1 MNCSNDIKLLYMN
14 RIIIVGNGFDLAHQ
28 LATKYEDFI
37 NWYWEEWGHSLS
49 TSMKRNLTDGLCS
62 FKLKEEVGLAGWYYV
77 WGWHYHISTRD
88 YPLQDLVKQAKTDT
102 EVCNFDMHSIFFT
115 EICKSIEEKGWGD
128 IEAEYYRMLNSVYLS
143 SPQKLNEEFAI
154 VRTKLIEYLTS
165 IQDSNI
171 NDSIVNQATRE
182 CMMAPF
188 CEKEISI
195 EGRDK
200 WVNFLKSRIE
210 DEDLSG
216 IIKLYEKSDV
226 RERVAD
232 ISNFK
237 KKWQNQIDNIG
248 IESIEGN
255 ILPSAMLY
263 PDRIMLLNFNYTKTA
278 DMYMPV
284 DEYHFPV
291 NHIHGHLDNPD
302 SVIFGYGDD
311 KDDKYQEI
319 SKLNN
324 NELLTNIKSFRYLED
339 SCFKDTLTFIASAPY
354 QVYIM
359 GHSCGVSDRTLLNT
373 LFEHPNCVSIKP
385 FYYKNGEGQDNYIE
399 IVQNISRN
407 FSDTQKM
414 RDRIVNKTLCLPLPQ
429 RIVSNE

>member
-1 MNCSNDIKLLYMN
+1 MN
-14 RIIIVGNGFDLAHQ
+14 RIIIIGNGFDLAHQ
-28 LATKYEDFI
+28 LATRYEDFI
-37 NWYWEEWGHSLS
+37 NWYWEEWGHLLA
-49 TSMKRNLTDGLCS
+49 TSMNRNLTDGLCS
-62 FKLKEEVGLAGWYYV
+62 FRLKKDVELAGWYYV
-77 WGWHYHISTRD
+77 WGWLYRISPRD
-88 YPLQDLVKQAKTDT
+88 CSLRDLVEVAKTDT
-102 EVCNFDMHSIFFT
+102 KVCEFTVHSIFFT
-115 EICKSIEEKGWGD
+115 EICKSIEEKGWVD

-143 SPQKLNEEFAI
+143 SPEKLNNEFAI

-165 IQDSNI
+165 IQNRNI
-171 NDSIVNQATRE
+171 NNSIVNQATRE

-188 CEKEISI
+188 CTKEISI

-237 KKWQNQIDNIG
+237 KKWQDQIDNIG

-255 ILPSAMLY
+255 KLPSAMLY

-302 SVIFGYGDD
+302 SVIFGYGDELD
-311 KDDKYQEI
+311 NKYQEI
-319 SKLNN
+319 SSLNN
-324 NELLTNIKSFRYLED
+324 NELLKNIKSIRYLED
-339 SCFKDTLTFIASAPY
+339 VNYRNVLEFVESAPY
-354 QVYIM
+354 QIYIM
-359 GHSCGVSDRTLLNT
+359 GHSCGTSDRTLLNT

-385 FYYKNGEGQDNYIE
+385 FYYQNDEGQDNYIE

-407 FSDTQKM
+407 FSNAQKM
-414 RDRIVNKTLCLPLPQ
+414 RDRVVNKTFCQPLPQ

>member
-1 MNCSNDIKLLYMN
+1 MNYMN
-14 RIIIVGNGFDLAHQ
+14 RIIIIGNGFDLAHQ
-28 LATKYEDFI
+28 LATRYEDFI
-37 NWYWEEWGHSLS
+37 NWYWDEWGHSLA
-49 TSMKRNLTDGLCS
+49 TSMNRNLTDGLCS
-62 FKLKEEVGLAGWYYV
+62 FRLKDNVFYAGWALVWREHYIPMQEYSLQNHVEYY
-77 WGWHYHISTRD
+77 
-88 YPLQDLVKQAKTDT
+88 KTATNICDFK
-102 EVCNFDMHSIFFT
+102 VDSLFFT
-115 EICKSIEEKGWGD
+115 EICNAVEEKGWVD

-143 SPQKLNEEFAI
+143 SPKKLNEEFAV
-154 VRTKLIEYLTS
+154 VRRKLIEYLTS

-200 WVNFLKSRIE
+200 WVDFLKCRIE
-210 DEDLSG
+210 EEYLSG
-216 IIKLYEKSDV
+216 IMKLYKKTNI
-226 RERVAD
+226 RKRVAY
-232 ISNFK
+232 ISKFK
-237 KKWQNQIDNIG
+237 KKWQDQIDNDG
-248 IESIEGN
+248 IETVNEE
-255 ILPSAMLY
+255 LPSDMLY

-278 DMYMPV
+278 DMYMLV
-284 DEYHFPV
+284 DKHHFPI
-291 NHIHGHLDNPD
+291 NHIHGHLDNHD
-302 SVIFGYGDD
+302 SIIFGYGDD

-324 NELLTNIKSFRYLED
+324 NELLTNIKTFRYLED

-359 GHSCGVSDRTLLNT
+359 GHSCGASDRTLLNT

-407 FSDTQKM
+407 FSDAQKM
-414 RDRIVNKTLCLPLPQ
+414 RDRVVNKTLCLPLPQ
-429 RIVSNE
+429 K

>member
-1 MNCSNDIKLLYMN
+1 MN
-14 RIIIVGNGFDLAHQ
+14 RIIIIGNGFDLAHQ
-28 LATKYEDFI
+28 LATRYEDFI
-37 NWYWEEWGHSLS
+37 NWYWEDRGSYLVGSFSNHID
-49 TSMKRNLTDGLCS
+49 DGLCS

-77 WGWHYHISTRD
+77 WGYHYGISPKQYSLR
-88 YPLQDLVKQAKTDT
+88 DLVEHVKSDT
-102 EVCNFDMHSIFFT
+102 KVCNFEMHSHFFT
-115 EICKSIEEKGWGD
+115 EICKAIEEKGWVD

-143 SPQKLNEEFAI
+143 SPKKLNEEFAV
-154 VRTKLIEYLTS
+154 VRRKLIEYLTS
-165 IQDSNI
+165 IQDGNI

-188 CEKEISI
+188 CAKEISI

-237 KKWQNQIDNIG
+237 KKWQDQIDNDV
-248 IESIEGN
+248 IETVNEE
-255 ILPSAMLY
+255 LPSDMLY
-263 PDRIMLLNFNYTKTA
+263 PDRIMLLNFNYTKTS
-278 DMYMPV
+278 DMYMPA
-284 DEYHFPV
+284 DEHHFPI

-302 SVIFGYGDD
+302 SVIFGYGDELD
-311 KDDKYQEI
+311 NKYQEI
-319 SKLNN
+319 SSLNN
-324 NELLTNIKSFRYLED
+324 NELLKNIKSIRYLED
-339 SCFKDTLTFIASAPY
+339 VNYRNVLEFVESAPY
-354 QVYIM
+354 QIYIM
-359 GHSCGVSDRTLLNT
+359 GHSCGTSDRTLLNT

-385 FYYKNGEGQDNYIE
+385 FYYQNDEGQDNYIE

-407 FSDTQKM
+407 FSNAQKM
-414 RDRIVNKTLCLPLPQ
+414 RDRVVNKTFCQPLPQ

>member
-1 MNCSNDIKLLYMN
+1 MNYMN
-14 RIIIVGNGFDLAHQ
+14 RIIIIGNGFDLSHGLPTLYKDFISAFWKDFSKKIQTCNDYKLETELVSFGYMNITPELQMYSRGIANDLIHNYGFLGEVSSAQ
-28 LATKYEDFI
+28 KIEDFI
-37 NWYWEEWGHSLS
+37 SGGGSQ
-49 TSMKRNLTDGLCS
+49 SMKLIFNS
-62 FKLKEEVGLAGWYYV
+62 KLFENINKAVDRYNWV
-77 WGWHYHISTRD
+77 D
-88 YPLQDLVKQAKTDT
+88 
-102 EVCNFDMHSIFFT
+102 
-115 EICKSIEEKGWGD
+115 IEE
-128 IEAEYYRMLNSVYLS
+128 EYYKLLHTTYITS
-143 SPQKLNEEFAI
+143 SQKLNNDFAI
-154 VRTKLIEYLTS
+154 IRSKLIDYLTS
-165 IQDSNI
+165 VQNVNI
-171 NDSIVNQATRE
+171 DNSIVNEETRKY
-182 CMMAPF
+182 MMTPF
-188 CEKEISI
+188 CTKEISI

-200 WVNFLKSRIE
+200 WVNFRKSRIE

-237 KKWQNQIDNIG
+237 KKWQDQIDNIG
-248 IESIEGN
+248 IESIEGDK
-255 ILPSAMLY
+255 LPSAMLY

-385 FYYKNGEGQDNYIE
+385 FYYKNGEGRDNYIE

-407 FSDTQKM
+407 FSDAQKM
-414 RDRIVNKTLCLPLPQ
+414 RDRVVNKTFCQPLPQ

>member
-1 MNCSNDIKLLYMN
+1 MN
-14 RIIIVGNGFDLAHQ
+14 RIIIIGNGFDLAHQ
-28 LATKYEDFI
+28 LATRYEDFI
-37 NWYWEEWGHSLS
+37 NWYWEDRGSYLVGSFSNHID
-49 TSMKRNLTDGLCS
+49 DGLCS
-62 FKLKEEVGLAGWYYV
+62 FKLKEEVGLAGWYYI
-77 WGWHYHISTRD
+77 WGWHYRISPRD
-88 YPLQDLVKQAKTDT
+88 YSLRDLVEVAKTDT
-102 EVCNFDMHSIFFT
+102 KVCEFTVHSIFFT
-115 EICKSIEEKGWGD
+115 EICKSIEEKGWVD

-143 SPQKLNEEFAI
+143 SPKKLNEEFAV
-154 VRTKLIEYLTS
+154 VRRKLIEYLTS
-165 IQDSNI
+165 IQDGNI

-188 CEKEISI
+188 CAKEISI

-237 KKWQNQIDNIG
+237 KKWQDQIDNDG
-248 IESIEGN
+248 IETVNEE
-255 ILPSAMLY
+255 LPSDMLY
-263 PDRIMLLNFNYTKTA
+263 PDRIMLLNFNYTKTS
-278 DMYMPV
+278 DMYMPA
-284 DEYHFPV
+284 DEHHFPI

-302 SVIFGYGDD
+302 SVIFGYGDELD
-311 KDDKYQEI
+311 NKYQEI
-319 SKLNN
+319 SSLNN
-324 NELLTNIKSFRYLED
+324 NELLKNIKSIRYLED
-339 SCFKDTLTFIASAPY
+339 VNYRNVLEFVESAPY
-354 QVYIM
+354 QIYIM
-359 GHSCGVSDRTLLNT
+359 GHSCGTSDRTLLNT

-385 FYYKNGEGQDNYIE
+385 FYYQNDEGQDNYIE

-407 FSDTQKM
+407 FSNAQKM
-414 RDRIVNKTLCLPLPQ
+414 RDRVVNKTFCQPLPQ

>member
-1 MNCSNDIKLLYMN
+1 MN

-28 LATKYEDFI
+28 LATKYGDFI
-37 NWYWEEWGHSLS
+37 NWYWKEWGHLLA
-49 TSMKRNLTDGLCS
+49 TSMNRNLTDGLCS
-62 FKLKEEVGLAGWYYV
+62 FRLKKDVELAGWYYV

-102 EVCNFDMHSIFFT
+102 EVCNFEMHSHFFT
-115 EICKSIEEKGWGD
+115 EICKAIEEKGWVD

-143 SPQKLNEEFAI
+143 SPEKLNNEFAI

-188 CEKEISI
+188 CANEISI
-195 EGRDK
+195 EGRAK
-200 WVNFLKSRIE
+200 WNEFLKCRIE
-210 DEDLSG
+210 DEDLSDT
-216 IIKLYEKSDV
+216 IKLYGESEAREKIKQVS
-226 RERVAD
+226 E
-232 ISNFK
+232 FK
-237 KKWQNQIDNIG
+237 KAQRGQIDNMGIG
-248 IESIEGN
+248 SINGN
-255 ILPSAMLY
+255 ELPSAMLY

-284 DEYHFPV
+284 DGHHFPI

-302 SVIFGYGDD
+302 SVIFGYGDELD
-311 KDDKYQEI
+311 NKYQEI
-319 SKLNN
+319 SSLNN
-324 NELLTNIKSFRYLED
+324 NELLKNIKSIRYLED
-339 SCFKDTLTFIASAPY
+339 VNYRNVLEFVESTPY
-354 QVYIM
+354 QIYIM
-359 GHSCGVSDRTLLNT
+359 GHSCGTSDRTLLNT

-385 FYYKNGEGQDNYIE
+385 FYYQNGEGQDNYIE

-407 FSDTQKM
+407 FSNAQKM
-414 RDRIVNKTLCLPLPQ
+414 RDRVVNKTFCQPLPQ

>member
-1 MNCSNDIKLLYMN
+1 MN

-28 LATKYEDFI
+28 LATKYGDFI
-37 NWYWEEWGHSLS
+37 NWYWEEWGHLLA
-49 TSMKRNLTDGLCS
+49 TSMNRNLTDGLCS
-62 FKLKEEVGLAGWYYV
+62 FRLKKDVELAGWYYV

-102 EVCNFDMHSIFFT
+102 EVCNFDMHSIFFI
-115 EICKSIEEKGWGD
+115 EICKSIEEKGWVD

-165 IQDSNI
+165 VQNTNI

-188 CEKEISI
+188 CANEISI
-195 EGRDK
+195 EGRAK
-200 WVNFLKSRIE
+200 WNEFLKCRIE
-210 DEDLSG
+210 DEDLSDT
-216 IIKLYEKSDV
+216 IKLYGESEAREKIKQVS
-226 RERVAD
+226 E
-232 ISNFK
+232 FK
-237 KKWQNQIDNIG
+237 KAQRGQIDNMGIG
-248 IESIEGN
+248 SINGN
-255 ILPSAMLY
+255 ELPSAMLY

-278 DMYMPV
+278 NMYMPA
-284 DEYHFPV
+284 DKHHFPI

-302 SVIFGYGDD
+302 SIIFGYGDELD
-311 KDDKYQEI
+311 NKYQEI
-319 SKLNN
+319 SSLNN
-324 NELLTNIKSFRYLED
+324 NELLKNIKSIRYLED
-339 SCFKDTLTFIASAPY
+339 VNYRNVLEFVESAPF
-354 QVYIM
+354 QIYIM
-359 GHSCGVSDRTLLNT
+359 GHSCGTSDRTLLNT

-385 FYYKNGEGQDNYIE
+385 FYYQNDEGQDNYIE

-407 FSDTQKM
+407 FSNAQKM
-414 RDRIVNKTLCLPLPQ
+414 RDRVVNKTFCQPLPQ

>member
-1 MNCSNDIKLLYMN
+1 MNYMN
-14 RIIIVGNGFDLAHQ
+14 RIIIIGNGFDLAHQ
-28 LATKYEDFI
+28 LATRYEDFI
-37 NWYWEEWGHSLS
+37 NWYWDEWGHSLA
-49 TSMKRNLTDGLCS
+49 TSMNRHLTDGLCS
-62 FKLKEEVGLAGWYYV
+62 FRLKDNVFYAGWALVWREHYIPMQEYSLRNHVEYY
-77 WGWHYHISTRD
+77 
-88 YPLQDLVKQAKTDT
+88 KTATNICDFK
-102 EVCNFDMHSIFFT
+102 VDSLFFT
-115 EICKSIEEKGWGD
+115 EICKAVEEKGWVD

-143 SPQKLNEEFAI
+143 SPQRLNEEFAI
-154 VRTKLIEYLTS
+154 VRKKLIEYLTS

-200 WVNFLKSRIE
+200 WVDFLKCRIE
-210 DEDLSG
+210 EEDLSG
-216 IIKLYEKSDV
+216 IMKLYKKTNI
-226 RERVAD
+226 RKRVAY
-232 ISNFK
+232 ISKFK
-237 KKWQNQIDNIG
+237 KKWQDQIDNDG
-248 IESIEGN
+248 IETVNEE
-255 ILPSAMLY
+255 LPSDMLY

-278 DMYMPV
+278 DMYMLV
-284 DEYHFPV
+284 DKHHFPI
-291 NHIHGHLDNPD
+291 NHIHGHLDNHE
-302 SVIFGYGDD
+302 SIIFGYGDD

-324 NELLTNIKSFRYLED
+324 NELLTNIKTFRYLED

-359 GHSCGVSDRTLLNT
+359 GHSCGASDRTLLNT

-407 FSDTQKM
+407 FSDAQKM
-414 RDRIVNKTLCLPLPQ
+414 RDRVVNKTFCQPLPQ